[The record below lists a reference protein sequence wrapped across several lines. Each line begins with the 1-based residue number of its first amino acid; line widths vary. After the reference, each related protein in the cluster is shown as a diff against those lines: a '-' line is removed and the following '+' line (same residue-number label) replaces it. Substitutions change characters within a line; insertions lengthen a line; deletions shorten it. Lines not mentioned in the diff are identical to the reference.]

1 MAALAAACRA
11 TASSSLAA
19 AQRSGSVVLPALH
32 HLLPSHQQ
40 ACQYSDAPDIIPLQR
55 KQQQQ
60 QPATTSAGQRQELAV
75 PLPEQNVGPWERVID
90 KATGQPYYF
99 NPKTGVTT
107 PTGAPQPDAW
117 VAVRDERTQAQY
129 YWNKQSG
136 VCACVLLQRGPT
148 GQLCAH
154 KAVLLRCNEVCA

>member
-1 MAALAAACRA
+1 MTALAAACRA
-11 TASSSLAA
+11 ASSLV
-19 AQRSGSVVLPALH
+19 QRQGQGVLPALH
-32 HLLPSHQQ
+32 LLPHQQ
-40 ACQYSDAPDIIPLQR
+40 SCQYSDAPDIIPLQR

-60 QPATTSAGQRQELAV
+60 PTTTAGQQQELAV
-75 PLPEQNVGPWERVID
+75 PLPEQNLGPWERVID

-117 VAVRDERTQAQY
+117 VAVRDQQTQAQY

-136 VCACVLLQRGPT
+136 ARLS
-148 GQLCAH
+148 
-154 KAVLLRCNEVCA
+154 LRSSYTSMQMEQCY